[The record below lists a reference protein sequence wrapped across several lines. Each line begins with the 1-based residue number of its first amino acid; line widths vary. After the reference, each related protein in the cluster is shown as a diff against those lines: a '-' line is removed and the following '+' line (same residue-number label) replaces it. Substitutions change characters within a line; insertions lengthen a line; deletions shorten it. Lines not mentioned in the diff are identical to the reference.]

1 MRREIAEN
9 TAYTQCVLLSD
20 SEFSGFQGFK
30 GFWGFRVLGFRV
42 RRLVNTK
49 TLALHRFLSMSKD
62 HICTQF

>member
-42 RRLVNTK
+42 HRLVNTK
-49 TLALHRFLSMSKD
+49 TLALRRF
-62 HICTQF
+62 